1 MVDTIGQNR
10 DLMLKK
16 MALMEGTTL
25 LLLMFVAVPL
35 KYKFGMPEAVY
46 IMGRIHAVAF
56 VLYVLM
62 LIISLVR
69 KNLTL
74 YHFILGVVAAFIPF
88 GSFVYERKILERNL
102 QIN

>member
-35 KYKFGMPEAVY
+35 KYKLGMPEAVY

-56 VLYVLM
+56 VLYVVM
-62 LIISLVR
+62 LTISLVR

-102 QIN
+102 RIN